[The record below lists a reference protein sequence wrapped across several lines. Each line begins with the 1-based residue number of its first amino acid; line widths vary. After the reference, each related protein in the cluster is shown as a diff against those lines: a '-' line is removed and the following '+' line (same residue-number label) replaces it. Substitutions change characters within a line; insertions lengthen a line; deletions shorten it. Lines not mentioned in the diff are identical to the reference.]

1 MKKRIFVISLSC
13 LVALIL
19 AGCVTTLQSYKPK
32 TPDEASI
39 KELLLKWESTWN
51 AHDVSDHLALWNA
64 KAQIM
69 YGRDR
74 KIATK
79 SEYSKMMLAAVKRM
93 PETARVVLLA

>member
-39 KELLLKWESTWN
+39 KELLLKW
-51 AHDVSDHLALWNA
+51 
-64 KAQIM
+64 
-69 YGRDR
+69 
-74 KIATK
+74 
-79 SEYSKMMLAAVKRM
+79 
-93 PETARVVLLA
+93 